1 MNDNDR
7 RPEIQESAQDMSEV
21 LRIRR
26 EKLNT
31 LMLEGKNPYLQTH
44 YKTDI
49 SHKEIRDAFETLE
62 GKKVS
67 VAGRMMSRRIMGKAS
82 FMDLRMPLTGCRS
95 MSNAMI
101 LEKRPMQIFK
111 KGI

>member
-49 SHKEIRDAFETLE
+49 SH
-62 GKKVS
+62 
-67 VAGRMMSRRIMGKAS
+67 RRYAMRLRRWKA
-82 FMDLRMPLTGCRS
+82 
-95 MSNAMI
+95 
-101 LEKRPMQIFK
+101 KRFLLPAV
-111 KGI
+111 